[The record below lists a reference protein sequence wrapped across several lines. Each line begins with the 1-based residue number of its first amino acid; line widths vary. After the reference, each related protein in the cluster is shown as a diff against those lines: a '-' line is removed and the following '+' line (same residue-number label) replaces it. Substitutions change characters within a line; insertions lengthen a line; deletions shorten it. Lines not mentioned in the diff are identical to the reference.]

1 MVELTKHPSP
11 SSSTIPSAVASA
23 SNTPALSNEII
34 TLLQSIQAQLSQF
47 GVRIDRFASD
57 LQDIKIS
64 LAKSDAATEALF
76 ASTTHTVLLDME
88 IKDDNNRGTLFA
100 LYSQIET
107 LSQELEDN
115 GCYDL
120 TLFFFSFISWIHV
133 S

>member
-1 MVELTKHPSP
+1 VVELTKHPFP
-11 SSSTIPSAVASA
+11 SSSIIPSAVASG
-23 SNTPALSNEII
+23 SNTPAPSNEII

-47 GVRIDRFASD
+47 GVRMDRFASD
-57 LQDIKIS
+57 LQDIKSS

-107 LSQELEDN
+107 LLQVLEDN
-115 GCYDL
+115 GKD
-120 TLFFFSFISWIHV
+120 V
-133 S
+133 SDDT